1 MPQLSAGKGP
11 HVLREL
17 NAAAVLTA
25 LRGHGPARVADLVG
39 ATGLS
44 RPAVSRALDAL
55 RDAGWIADADPTDP
69 PDTSRLGRPAQLV
82 RFRAEAGYVLGIDVG
97 PHKVLAMLSD
107 LAGTVVAERRT
118 ATHRL
123 TGAGPVLDAVR
134 RTVAEVLAEAGV
146 PPDAVVS
153 TTVGTP
159 GLVDPETGA
168 VRLAPSIPGWAGL
181 PIAAEL
187 RGTVSGHLHLDNDVN
202 LAVLAERWRGAAADA
217 DTLLFVQWGARLGAG
232 ILIGGRLHR
241 GAAAAA
247 GEIGFLNLSDED
259 TADEDTAD
267 EDTAGEGRADGVA
280 GGAGATMG
288 PFEREV
294 GASALIEGALAE
306 AEARGDAGLMEQ
318 LGPARDTGDAT
329 PLFAAARGGNLA
341 AVAAIDRIAV
351 RLARGLAAA
360 CLVLDPDLIVLGGG
374 VSRAG
379 DTVLVAVERHLRA
392 RTLVPPRLAL
402 SALGDTAVALGAV
415 RSALDD
421 VDRRLLSANPLAPR

>member
-1 MPQLSAGKGP
+1 VPQMSAGKGP

-55 RDAGWIADADPTDP
+55 RDAGWIADADPADP

-97 PHKVLAMLSD
+97 PHKVLALLAD

-134 RTVAEVLAEAGV
+134 RTVSEVLAEAGI

-159 GLVDPETGA
+159 GLVDPDTGA

-181 PIAAEL
+181 PIATEL
-187 RGTVSGHLHLDNDVN
+187 RGTVSGPLHLDNDVN

-232 ILIGGRLHR
+232 ILIGGHLHR

-247 GEIGFLNLSDED
+247 GEIGFLNL
-259 TADEDTAD
+259 ADEGG
-267 EDTAGEGRADGVA
+267 AGEGRQGDDGA
-280 GGAGATMG
+280 GDGPGGAPGATMG

-294 GASALIEGALAE
+294 GASALIEAALAE
-306 AEARGDAGLMEQ
+306 AEERGDAGLLEQ
-318 LGPARDTGDAT
+318 LRPARDTGDAA
-329 PLFAAARGGNLA
+329 PLFAAARAGNLA
-341 AVAAIDRIAV
+341 AVAAIDRVAM

-379 DTVLVAVERHLRA
+379 DTVLAAVERHLRA

-421 VDRRLLSANPLAPR
+421 VDRRLLTGNPLAPR